1 VRARYVI
8 ITQSLEDVC
17 ESDTCTTLV
26 RTKYRIATMPF
37 ENISDIDII
46 PIQSKFR
53 IDAMSIQDNIGINTA
68 KFVVH
73 TIILVNSN
81 PNHVKKM
88 VQNQLQYQ
96 LNLESMPNTTYSLQ
110 QGRISYI

>member
-1 VRARYVI
+1 
-8 ITQSLEDVC
+8 
-17 ESDTCTTLV
+17 
-26 RTKYRIATMPF
+26 MPF
-37 ENISDIDII
+37 ENISDIDIT

-68 KFVVH
+68 KFVAH
-73 TIILVNSN
+73 TIISVISNS
-81 PNHVKKM
+81 NHVKKM

-96 LNLESMPNTTYSLQ
+96 LNLESMPNTTYNLQ